1 MIQINVKNKSKIT
14 VYDDRNIVYTMI
26 RNTPLLSFKTY
37 GEIFEGDNKIGKIQL
52 GIFFKKQILYQSF
65 FEKINIIKQQL
76 YMTDFLIDE
85 NQIRIKN
92 NPFFFF
98 NKKIF
103 SKIYFNSE
111 LIAIVSMRDILDLEG
126 YNLDIKFLVENK
138 QIEKY
143 SVLCYLICCIEFNV

>member
-52 GIFFKKQILYQSF
+52 GIFLKKQILYQSF

-126 YNLDIKFLVENK
+126 YNLHIKFLVENK

-143 SVLCYLICCIEFNV
+143 SVLCYLISCIEFNV

>member
-1 MIQINVKNKSKIT
+1 MIKINVKNKSKIT

-52 GIFFKKQILYQSF
+52 GIFLKKQILYQSF